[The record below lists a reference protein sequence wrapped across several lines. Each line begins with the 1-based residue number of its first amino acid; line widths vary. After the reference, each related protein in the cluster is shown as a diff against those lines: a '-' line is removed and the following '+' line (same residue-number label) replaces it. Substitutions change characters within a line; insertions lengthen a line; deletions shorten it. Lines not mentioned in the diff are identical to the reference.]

1 MDLWGG
7 SQEQLMNDELE
18 TRGKH
23 NNSDRPLLSAGWQTA
38 LLDGICLSVRLSD
51 AACRFISSI
60 LLDYTSGVQVGINH
74 CYYYLKSQDSSITT
88 KVTITSILTEEK
100 PL

>member
-1 MDLWGG
+1 MESASLCI
-7 SQEQLMNDELE
+7 SQ
-18 TRGKH
+18 T
-23 NNSDRPLLSAGWQTA
+23 PAATLSPP
-38 LLDGICLSVRLSD
+38 S
-51 AACRFISSI
+51 

-74 CYYYLKSQDSSITT
+74 CYYYLKSQDASITT